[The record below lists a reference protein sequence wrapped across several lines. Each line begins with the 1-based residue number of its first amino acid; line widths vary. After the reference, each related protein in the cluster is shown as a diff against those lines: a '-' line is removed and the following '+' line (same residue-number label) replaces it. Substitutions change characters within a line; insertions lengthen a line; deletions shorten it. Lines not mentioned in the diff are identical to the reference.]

1 MWYYDSPIG
10 HNLLARKLKTMFES
24 AGLDG
29 ENISNHSLRAT
40 GVSRMFAQGV
50 PEKMIMERSGHLS
63 SAGVRSYERTTSAQ
77 KQTLSDTLSILA
89 CSSTA
94 ELSEL
99 KPTSGILTERQ
110 PNVMEGETEIKTE
123 ETSNGKE
130 NDASNILKR
139 INIKKLDG
147 CTINFNFS
155 S

>member
-1 MWYYDSPIG
+1 
-10 HNLLARKLKTMFES
+10 
-24 AGLDG
+24 
-29 ENISNHSLRAT
+29 
-40 GVSRMFAQGV
+40 
-50 PEKMIMERSGHLS
+50 MIMERSGHLS

-77 KQTLSDTLSILA
+77 KQILSDTLSTLA

-94 ELSEL
+94 ESSEL

-147 CTINFNFS
+147 CTINVNFS